1 MQQLTSWF
9 NIVNLNTKK
18 KNAPHLGSEAQEN
31 ARLDRVFRA
40 LSHTT
45 RRAILK
51 RLQAGSAMVGELAE
65 PFSMSLPAVSKH
77 LRVLEQAG
85 LVTRHVDGRVHN
97 CTLRPEGLREIGDW
111 LHAYRIF
118 WEDSLA
124 SLADFVEQE
133 QQSATPTQADF
144 HGEKADSA

>member
-1 MQQLTSWF
+1 LQHLTIWF
-9 NIVNLNTKK
+9 NIVNLKTEKK
-18 KNAPHLGSEAQEN
+18 IEPAPSAVAQEN

-40 LSHTT
+40 LSHAT
-45 RRAILK
+45 RRAMLK
-51 RLQAGSAMVGELAE
+51 RLQTGSAMIRELAE

-85 LVTRHVDGRVHN
+85 LVTREVDGRVHN
-97 CTLRPEGLREIGDW
+97 CTLRPEGLREIEDW

-133 QQSATPTQADF
+133 HQSADPD
-144 HGEKADSA
+144 GELHIETADSA